1 MRISGPN
8 FFGFSDITTQQALAM
23 SLYNEQEL
31 QQALQVG
38 RDGCWGPGLGCWPS
52 GALAACGGAGS
63 PAGWLDVDPAEPDA
77 MAASASGACA
87 PALSAPGRDQL
98 TMRAACCA

>member
-1 MRISGPN
+1 LRNATGALLSCSPLQICIAQKTGMRISGPN

-38 RDGCWGPGLGCWPS
+38 CLGGWGCGGWGWGLG
-52 GALAACGGAGS
+52 
-63 PAGWLDVDPAEPDA
+63 
-77 MAASASGACA
+77 
-87 PALSAPGRDQL
+87 
-98 TMRAACCA
+98 